1 MCLFFQV
8 LKNLY
13 PPSIS
18 TKMVLDSLDTESKSS
33 LLKGPKSERNQKIK
47 NIKKDLRNSKSSELL
62 PLELRS
68 SVCVGLR
75 QCLKEVEAENLQLV
89 IYDTSVNMPAI
100 RCLIDKGKI
109 PIVGVPELGA
119 ILKSVIGFPG
129 MTLGFKKTVDS
140 HFQSFLATLPTSAST
155 KADDAE
161 CKEPNRAV
169 EKIESPKTKSSIE
182 VLRRKEKSTRVFK
195 PNSTKAEISVPKVKV
210 EKAKS
215 DFISF
220 SSEEKTNSYL
230 TTVIKMV

>member
-1 MCLFFQV
+1 
-8 LKNLY
+8 
-13 PPSIS
+13 
-18 TKMVLDSLDTESKSS
+18 
-33 LLKGPKSERNQKIK
+33 
-47 NIKKDLRNSKSSELL
+47 
-62 PLELRS
+62 
-68 SVCVGLR
+68 
-75 QCLKEVEAENLQLV
+75 
-89 IYDTSVNMPAI
+89 MPAI

-220 SSEEKTNSYL
+220 SSEEKSNSYL
-230 TTVIKMV
+230 TTIIKMV